1 MNQMKRIT
9 AIATL
14 CLCCLIPLQAQTQ
27 YERGDFTFKITKAK
41 NADGEISEV
50 TLGTYVGNKLIKEY
64 FYQLDATIPEDM
76 AETIGT
82 INEADINF
90 DGYPDVDVYLGYWGG
105 FANNTQHEGL
115 LWDQQQHCFV
125 QPEGYSGIG
134 EPQLD
139 GEKKYI
145 YTVLSAGP
153 DDRVTTYYRWQGHKL
168 QKYLENT
175 WAIAGDD
182 DMINLDGLLN
192 LPLQRF
198 DAKLDGRTPVII
210 AFQRNAD
217 NTVAGYIYYPRAKH
231 PAPILIAGSVSQY
244 EGIDYYNLSEYQA
257 DGKIS
262 GIINL
267 QHQPA
272 NRWDD
277 KVEGTWTN
285 PKTEKEYQLTDIIC
299 SSEAPRWFTKSLL
312 TPEDPSNIGR
322 EYSFQ
327 IWRQGYDSYM
337 GGNITFRAAG
347 KNKVY
352 FDCSNV
358 VNNIAEGSSEQGRPA
373 VLNGNTFDY
382 LNVNECGYGFRAT
395 FYPKFVVLTTITDA
409 ESLGCFGA
417 HSAFDGIYLKVKQ

>member
-1 MNQMKRIT
+1 MKRIT
-9 AIATL
+9 AIVTL
-14 CLCCLIPLQAQTQ
+14 CLCCLTTLQAQKQ
-27 YERGDFTFKITKAK
+27 YERSDFTFKTTKVK
-41 NADGEISEV
+41 NANGEVAEV
-50 TLGTYVGNKLIKEY
+50 TLGTYVGDKLIKEY
-64 FYQLDATIPEDM
+64 FYQLDATIPEDL
-76 AETIGT
+76 AETIG
-82 INEADINF
+82 DIYETDLNF

-139 GEKKYI
+139 SEKKYI
-145 YTVLSAGP
+145 FTVLSAGP
-153 DDRVTTYYRWQGHKL
+153 DERVTTYYRWEGQKL

-175 WAIAGDD
+175 WAIADD
-182 DMINLDGLLN
+182 DDIISYDGLLN

-198 DAKLDGRTPVII
+198 DAKLDGRIPITI
-210 AFQRNAD
+210 AFQRNKD
-217 NTVAGYIYYPRAKH
+217 HTVAGYIYYPNVKK
-231 PAPILIAGSVSQY
+231 PAPILIAGTVSQY
-244 EGIDYYNLSEYQA
+244 EGIDYYHLSEYQA

-262 GIINL
+262 GVINL
-267 QHQPA
+267 EHKAA

-285 PKTEKEYQLTDIIC
+285 PKTEKEFQITDVIC

-312 TPEDPSNIGR
+312 TPEDPGNIGR

-337 GGNITFRAAG
+337 GGHITFRAAG

-352 FDCSNV
+352 FDCGNV
-358 VNNIAEGSSEQGRPA
+358 VNNIAEGSSENGRPA
-373 VLNGNTFDY
+373 VLNGNVFEY
-382 LNVNECGYGFRAT
+382 QNVNECGYGFRAT
-395 FYPKFVVLTTITDA
+395 FYPKFVVLETITDA
-409 ESLGCFGA
+409 ETLGCFGA